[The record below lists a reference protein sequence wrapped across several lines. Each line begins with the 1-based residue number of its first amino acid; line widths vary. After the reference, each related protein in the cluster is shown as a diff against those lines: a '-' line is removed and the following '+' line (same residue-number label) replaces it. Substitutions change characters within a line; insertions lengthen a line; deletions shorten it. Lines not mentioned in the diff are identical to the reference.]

1 MGETEKDAE
10 TGKENSRCFYCFLKL
25 KRSAPL
31 FCQLQWSVLW
41 CNETPGSG
49 DCHKY
54 CTVLSSRL
62 WCGLTLCTG
71 CWPLVLL
78 VSNEWAPGFLKQ
90 SSSWVYTD
98 AHTGQQLSATNSFL
112 VRWWAKIKTLG
123 CRELIINKHKQ
134 RKLGCFSEEPLV
146 FVGADIAVCFVEGQW
161 HLCVCSSWICL
172 CVCVCTHIETHTHT
186 GRVSPV
192 LGSSSD
198 LALLLVLQPLPCIPL
213 SLPFSCCLSSSHPS
227 FLPPST
233 HQCRSAC
240 PGLAGC
246 QKKKEIKERELT
258 GLSPQLSRYAFSFL
272 AQFLMLCYHVMVI
285 WQHYVPKIQYAT
297 QKMLN
302 TWIVKSCD

>member
-1 MGETEKDAE
+1 M
-10 TGKENSRCFYCFLKL
+10 
-25 KRSAPL
+25 
-31 FCQLQWSVLW
+31 
-41 CNETPGSG
+41 
-49 DCHKY
+49 
-54 CTVLSSRL
+54 
-62 WCGLTLCTG
+62 
-71 CWPLVLL
+71 
-78 VSNEWAPGFLKQ
+78 
-90 SSSWVYTD
+90 
-98 AHTGQQLSATNSFL
+98 
-112 VRWWAKIKTLG
+112 
-123 CRELIINKHKQ
+123 
-134 RKLGCFSEEPLV
+134 
-146 FVGADIAVCFVEGQW
+146 
-161 HLCVCSSWICL
+161 

-246 QKKKEIKERELT
+246 QKKKKEIKERELT

-302 TWIVKSCD
+302 TWTVKSCD